1 MLVRQVV
8 TVHSSVCVMPVH
20 TKFRLVSGNPPYWAV
35 DTHVYLFLDRNY
47 GSYSDL
53 PSGLPTA
60 EICILQSL
68 DIRSTENPSS
78 RWQPH
83 ASSLSMSQQWLL
95 YTIFPA
101 IASVLLKN
109 FVRTIS
115 IIYYIIFIFLYFFP
129 DTVTTTVIF
138 IFFFNFD
145 EVLMESFPLLV
156 CFEVK
161 VSFL

>member
-20 TKFRLVSGNPPYWAV
+20 TKFRLFSGNPPFRAV
-35 DTHVYLFLDRNY
+35 DTHVYLLLDRNY

-68 DIRSTENPSS
+68 DIRSTENPSP

-95 YTIFPA
+95 YTTFPVNASILCKKLCTNHVRSYIF
-101 IASVLLKN
+101 L
-109 FVRTIS
+109 
-115 IIYYIIFIFLYFFP
+115 IFLYFFP
-129 DTVTTTVIF
+129 DTVTVTVIF

-145 EVLMESFPLLV
+145 EVLMVSFPLFV
-156 CFEVK
+156 CFEEK
-161 VSFL
+161 ASFL